1 MYRPPH
7 PPDAPRPPRWADRLL
22 EWYCHPHLH
31 EEVLGDLHETFYR
44 RLRAAG
50 PRAARRAYVVTA
62 LRYLQPYYYKGKRS
76 PSPKPLRTDMF
87 RNYLLVAWRNLVRHK
102 TFSLI
107 NVAGLAVAMACS
119 LLMALYV
126 ADELSY
132 DRFHANHHRI
142 FRVGHSFVK
151 SGSDLERSAPVHLSL
166 APRLQSAFPV
176 IEKVVRLDFW
186 KQPIRYGTTKHP
198 ENVIVFADSSFFDVF
213 SFSFA
218 KGNPRTALRG
228 PNTAV
233 VTQTAAATY
242 FGTANPVGKTLD
254 VNGRPLMIT
263 GVLKDIP
270 SNSHFR
276 FDVLSSIATVE
287 KEYPDFMRGFG
298 YGGSHYTYVL
308 LKNASDAAKLEAG
321 LPGFVKTHI
330 GKDANPQYFLQRLTD
345 IHLRSDLSGEL
356 EANGDIRYV
365 YIFSAVALIILFIA
379 GINYTNLTT
388 ARALDRAREVGM
400 RKVIGAGRGQLV
412 AQFLGESLLI
422 ALLALVVACGLVAL
436 SMPFF
441 NQLAGKALTFPL
453 LSDGRLLPG
462 LLAFAGLLGV
472 LAGLYPAL
480 LLSGFRLTQVLKGKV
495 TLAGRGA
502 LGLRKGLVV
511 FQFAAS
517 IALIAGTLLIQ
528 GQLDYIRTKK
538 LGINPAQVV
547 TVRLGP
553 VAGKYPA
560 LRTELLRSPHVVS
573 VGAIANDLVSG
584 GSNWSQYKVEDGAER
599 EEVNIPTMEID
610 YDLLPAMQARI
621 VAGRGFSRDFPTDS
635 TAAYL
640 VNESAARLLGLNKP
654 VGRRISG
661 NVYFQDEKGNMVRV
675 RKQATIVGVV
685 QNFHFASLHSEI
697 KPVVFSLPYNKTAT
711 PGRMHVRISG
721 KDVPAAVTHL
731 EKVWARFDP
740 ENPVVYSFMDEDVDQ
755 LYRAEAR
762 FLQVFTTFAGLAIL
776 IAGLGVLGLASLTT
790 AQRTREIGIRKVLGA
805 SVGQITAL
813 LSKDFLRLV
822 AVSNLVAWP
831 VAWYAM
837 RQWLD
842 GFAYRTPVNG
852 WPFVLAGLAA
862 LAIALL
868 TVSFQSIRAALANPV
883 KSLRSE

>member
-1 MYRPPH
+1 MY
-7 PPDAPRPPRWADRLL
+7 
-22 EWYCHPHLH
+22 
-31 EEVLGDLHETFYR
+31 
-44 RLRAAG
+44 
-50 PRAARRAYVVTA
+50 
-62 LRYLQPYYYKGKRS
+62 
-76 PSPKPLRTDMF
+76 
-87 RNYLLVAWRNLVRHK
+87 RNYLLVAWRNLTRHK
-102 TFSLI
+102 AFSLI

-132 DRFHANHHRI
+132 DRFHAHHDRI
-142 FRVGHSFVK
+142 FRVGFSFVK
-151 SGSDLERSAPVHLSL
+151 SGSDVERNADSHLSL
-166 APRLQSAFPV
+166 APRLQSAFPA
-176 IEKVVRLDFW
+176 IEKAVRLDFW

-213 SFSFA
+213 TFA
-218 KGNPRTALRG
+218 FASGDPRTALQG

-233 VTQTAAATY
+233 VTQRAATTY
-242 FGTANPVGKTLD
+242 FGTANPVGKVLD
-254 VNGRPLMIT
+254 MSGRSLMVT

-270 SNSHFR
+270 ANSHFR
-276 FDVLSSIATVE
+276 FDVIASLSTVE
-287 KEYPDFMRGFG
+287 KEYPEFMRGFG
-298 YGGSHYTYVL
+298 HSGSHYTYLL
-308 LKNASDAAKLEAG
+308 LKNASDAAKIEAG
-321 LPGFVKTHI
+321 LPRFVKTHI
-330 GKDANPQYFLQRLTD
+330 GKDAKPQFFLQPLTD
-345 IHLRSDLSGEL
+345 IHLHSDLADEL

-379 GINYTNLTT
+379 CINYTNLTT

-412 AQFLGESLLI
+412 AQFLSESLLI
-422 ALLALVVACGLVAL
+422 ALLALVVACGLVGLA
-436 SMPFF
+436 MPFF
-441 NQLAGKALTFPL
+441 NQLAGKTLSFPL
-453 LSDGRLLPG
+453 LNDAKLLPG

-480 LLSGFRLTQVLKGKV
+480 LLSGFRLTQVLKGKI
-495 TLAGRGA
+495 TLAGRPA
-502 LGLRKGLVV
+502 LSLRKGLVV

-517 IALIAGTLLIQ
+517 IALITGTLLIQ
-528 GQLDYIRTKK
+528 GQLHYIRTKK
-538 LGINPAQVV
+538 LGINPEQVL
-547 TVRLGP
+547 TVRLRQ
-553 VAGKYPA
+553 VAGQYPA

-573 VGAIANDLVSG
+573 VGTIANDLVSG
-584 GSNWSQYKVEDGAER
+584 GSNWSQYKVEGGATR
-599 EEVNIPTMEID
+599 EDVSIPTMEID
-610 YDLLPAMQARI
+610 YHLLPTMQARI
-621 VAGRGFSRDFPTDS
+621 IAGRGFSPAFPTDS

-640 VNESAARLLGLNKP
+640 VNESAAKLLGLQQP

-661 NVYFQDEKGNMVRV
+661 NVYVQDEKGGIAAI

-685 QNFHFASLHSEI
+685 EDFHFASLHSEI
-697 KPVVFSLPYNKTAT
+697 KPVVFSLPYDKVSM

-721 KDVPAAVTHL
+721 KDIPAAVAHL
-731 EKVWARFDP
+731 KQVWARFDP
-740 ENPVVYSFMDEDVDQ
+740 ENPVAFTFMDEDIDQ

-776 IAGLGVLGLASLTT
+776 IAGLGILGLASLTT

-813 LSKDFLRLV
+813 LSKDFLWLV

-868 TVSFQSIRAALANPV
+868 TVSLQSVRAALANPV

>member
-1 MYRPPH
+1 MY
-7 PPDAPRPPRWADRLL
+7 
-22 EWYCHPHLH
+22 
-31 EEVLGDLHETFYR
+31 
-44 RLRAAG
+44 
-50 PRAARRAYVVTA
+50 
-62 LRYLQPYYYKGKRS
+62 
-76 PSPKPLRTDMF
+76 

-107 NVAGLAVAMACS
+107 NVTGLAVAMACS

-142 FRVGHSFVK
+142 FRVGYSFLK
-151 SGSDLERSAPVHLSL
+151 SGSDLERNAVVHMSL
-166 APRLQSAFPV
+166 APRLQTAFPA
-176 IEKVVRLDFW
+176 IQKAVRLDFW
-186 KQPIRYGTTKHP
+186 KQPLQYGTTKHP

-213 SFSFA
+213 SFPFA
-218 KGNPRTALRG
+218 KGSPRTALRG

-233 VTQTAAATY
+233 VTQTAATTY
-242 FGTANPVGKTLD
+242 FGTADPIGKVLD
-254 VNGRPLMIT
+254 VNGRPLMVT

-276 FDVLSSIATVE
+276 FDVLSSIATID
-287 KEYPDFMRGFG
+287 KEYPEFMRGFG
-298 YGGSHYTYVL
+298 YGGSHYTYLL

-321 LPGFVKTHI
+321 LPQFVKTHV
-330 GKDANPQYFLQRLTD
+330 GKDAKPQYFLQRLTD

-379 GINYTNLTT
+379 CINYTNLTT

-400 RKVIGAGRGQLV
+400 RKVIGASRRQLV

-422 ALLALVVACGLVAL
+422 ALLALVVACALVGLA
-436 SMPFF
+436 MPFF

-453 LSDGRLLPG
+453 LRDGKLLPG

-480 LLSGFRLTQVLKGKV
+480 LLSGFRLTQVLKGKIS
-495 TLAGRGA
+495 LAGRPA
-502 LGLRKGLVV
+502 LSLRKGLVV

-517 IALIAGTLLIQ
+517 IALITGTLLIE
-528 GQLDYIRTKK
+528 GQLNYIRTKK
-538 LGINPAQVV
+538 LGINPVQVV
-547 TVRLGP
+547 TVPLNN
-553 VAGKYPA
+553 VAGQYPA
-560 LRTELLRSPHVVS
+560 LRTELLRSPHVVA
-573 VGAIANDLVSG
+573 VGAISNDLVSG
-584 GSNWSQYKVEDGAER
+584 GSNWSQYKVEDGAAR
-599 EEVNIPTMEID
+599 EDVNIPTMVID
-610 YDLLPAMQARI
+610 YDLLPTMQARI
-621 VAGRGFSRDFPTDS
+621 IAGRGFSRNFPTDS

-640 VNESAARLLGLNKP
+640 VNESAARLLGLKQP

-661 NVYFQDEKGNMVRV
+661 NVYFQDEKGNIGAV
-675 RKQATIVGVV
+675 RKQATIIGVV
-685 QNFHFASLHSEI
+685 QDFHFASLHDKI
-697 KPVVFSLPYNKTAT
+697 KPVVFSLPENKFIK
-711 PGRMHVRISG
+711 PRLMHVRISG
-721 KDVPAAVTHL
+721 KDVPAAIAHL
-731 EKVWARFDP
+731 KEVWARFEP
-740 ENPVVYSFMDEDVDQ
+740 ENPVAPAFMDEEIDK

-805 SVGQITAL
+805 SVGQVTVL
-813 LSKDFLRLV
+813 LSKDFLWLV
-822 AVSNLVAWP
+822 AVSNLLAWP

-842 GFAYRTPVNG
+842 GFAYRTPLNWWV
-852 WPFVLAGLAA
+852 FVVAGLAA

-883 KSLRSE
+883 ESLRSE